1 MPSTFRTLAVLFLAF
16 LLPLR
21 AVAAVTIS
29 YCAGEHQNMAVAAH
43 GDNGYGAG
51 SHARHGGDDSPASSD
66 TQRCSICAEHCSS
79 AAFAPSAGQAVDAPP
94 VAHDRIMHAERV
106 APAFFVDQLDRPPLA

>member
-1 MPSTFRTLAVLFLAF
+1 MPGTLRTLAVLLLVV
-16 LLPLR
+16 LLPSR
-21 AVAAVTIS
+21 AMAAVTIGF
-29 YCAGEHQNMAVAAH
+29 CGAGNQPVAVAAH